1 MPEFLIEAA
10 APVYEEAGNQF
21 GRTHMNLV
29 NL

>member
-21 GRTHMNLV
+21 GQPLMNLD